1 MENGNLR
8 GRIDMLRASVAMP
21 RHEISKLNV
30 QKYYESSSL
39 KIFLTTMAQQ
49 MVSLH
54 IAAGERVDVL
64 MLSLMDGP

>member
-1 MENGNLR
+1 
-8 GRIDMLRASVAMP
+8 MLRPSVAMP

-30 QKYYESSSL
+30 QEYYYESSSL
-39 KIFLTTMAQQ
+39 KIFLTTMAQR
-49 MVSLH
+49 MESLH